1 MILVCP
7 NCATRYIVPDS
18 AVGPN
23 GRQVRCAA
31 CKHSWFQEGAAL
43 APREEA
49 LTTAGVPEVA
59 APSWNQ
65 LCLQAAQRTWRP
77 FGPTALSGTI

>member
-7 NCATRYIVPDS
+7 NCATRYVVPDS

-31 CKHSWFQEGAAL
+31 CKHSW
-43 APREEA
+43 
-49 LTTAGVPEVA
+49 
-59 APSWNQ
+59 
-65 LCLQAAQRTWRP
+65 
-77 FGPTALSGTI
+77 

>member
-49 LTTAGVPEVA
+49 LATAGVPEVA
-59 APSWNQ
+59 APSPPPPPPPPAPR
-65 LCLQAAQRTWRP
+65 LRARLP
-77 FGPTALSGTI
+77 SP